1 MRFLVIFLV
10 VVIAAL
16 QYRLWFADNGIV
28 HVFSLKK
35 DINSLNAKNEDLRKN
50 NESLITEIE
59 SLKQGGMAI
68 ENLARSDLGMIK
80 KDEVFYQVVK

>member
-10 VVIAAL
+10 VVIVAL

-28 HVFSLKK
+28 HAFHLKK
-35 DINSLNAKNEDLRKN
+35 DINSLNAKNDDLRKN

-59 SLKQGGMAI
+59 SLKKGGVAI